1 MLVRKFFYLSNNNK
15 DKMEAMN
22 KLTEAL
28 LEKVDG
34 EKKANKIK
42 FKIQQSCT
50 YNILFNISS
59 NSLH

>member
-1 MLVRKFFYLSNNNK
+1 MLVRKFFYLFNNNK
-15 DKMEAMN
+15 DKIETKN
-22 KLTEAL
+22 KLTETL
-28 LEKVDG
+28 LEKING